1 MPTGGLFVWG
11 LRGCGRFANFAVVNP
26 DHIRNIMSMKRPT
39 YFSMIIAAVGLLL
52 TAASCSKQKT
62 DQAASSESPEAV
74 AASSAAPQELPLP
87 EVPALITAPEARADY
102 VAARFW
108 AALDF
113 NDTSLSLDTA
123 FMEQN
128 FANFTSVLPV
138 ATERGRRTAM
148 DSLVARATVNADA
161 LAYLAEV
168 AEKYLY
174 DPNSPLRDDDSYIA
188 IAEALGASTAVSE
201 WVKARPKQLAER
213 LRKNRPGT
221 RAADFDFT
229 TPDGRRMKLAT
240 FADKSEG
247 SEGSAVIL
255 VFFDPECPTCDETLH
270 RLAGSDRLAD
280 AIAAGALRVIAV
292 YPPEE
297 DSISEHW
304 ADYAAKLPATWTTGI
319 VAGPETFG
327 NRYALPALPSIY
339 LLDGNLT
346 VMGRDLTLASPQ
358 LQSIL

>member
-1 MPTGGLFVWG
+1 
-11 LRGCGRFANFAVVNP
+11 
-26 DHIRNIMSMKRPT
+26 MKRPI

-74 AASSAAPQELPLP
+74 ATSSAAPQELPLP
-87 EVPALITAPEARADY
+87 EVPSLITAPEARAAY

-188 IAEALGASTAVSE
+188 FAEALGASTAVGE
-201 WVKARPKQLAER
+201 WVKARPEQLAER

-229 TPDGRRMKLAT
+229 TPDGHRMRLTAL
-240 FADKSEG
+240 ADKSDRADRSDKSDG
-247 SEGSAVIL
+247 SEGSAVML

-270 RLAGSDRLAD
+270 RLAGSDRLAG
-280 AIAAGALRVIAV
+280 AIAAGALRVIAI

-297 DSISEHW
+297 DRISEGW

-319 VAGPETFG
+319 VASPETFG

-339 LLDGNLT
+339 LLDGDLT

>member
-1 MPTGGLFVWG
+1 MY
-11 LRGCGRFANFAVVNP
+11 
-26 DHIRNIMSMKRPT
+26 MKRST
-39 YFSMIIAAVGLLL
+39 YFSIIIAAVGLLM

-62 DQAASSESPEAV
+62 DQAASSESPEA
-74 AASSAAPQELPLP
+74 ATASSAAPQELPLP

-174 DPNSPLRDDDSYIA
+174 NPNSPLRDDDSYIA
-188 IAEALGASTAVSE
+188 FAEALGASTAVGE
-201 WVKARPKQLAER
+201 WVKARPEQLAER

-221 RAADFDFT
+221 SAADFDFT

-240 FADKSEG
+240 FADRSDE
-247 SEGSAVIL
+247 SAVML
-255 VFFDPECPTCDETLH
+255 VFFDPECPTCDDTLH
-270 RLAGSDRLAD
+270 HLAASDRLAG

-297 DSISEHW
+297 DSISEGW

-319 VAGPETFG
+319 VANPATFG

-339 LLDGNLT
+339 LLDGDLT
-346 VMGRDLTLASPQ
+346 VIGRDLTVASPQ